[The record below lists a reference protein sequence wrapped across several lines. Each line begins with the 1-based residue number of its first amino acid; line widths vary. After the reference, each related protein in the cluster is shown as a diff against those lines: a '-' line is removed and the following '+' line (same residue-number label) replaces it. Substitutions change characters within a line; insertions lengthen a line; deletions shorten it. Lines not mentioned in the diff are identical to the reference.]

1 MSQSADRCI
10 LLIPYMYPLPY
21 LRAVS
26 RVGGGQNTG
35 PKRVTLSCR
44 YLWSGMFLSVASQDK
59 VSIMLSSGAGLE
71 VGVQGPFLSVNILL
85 PEKFLTHTRGLLGTL
100 NNNPEDD
107 FTLRNGQVLPSNAS
121 ARQVFQFGA
130 DCE

>member
-1 MSQSADRCI
+1 MAVQEDNSDVVEVRLAGRSQALEV
-10 LLIPYMYPLPY
+10 LLNYKVL
-21 LRAVS
+21 S
-26 RVGGGQNTG
+26 FTEQNWMDL
-35 PKRVTLSCR
+35 K
-44 YLWSGMFLSVASQDK
+44 GMFLSVASQDK

-121 ARQVFQFGA
+121 AQQVFQFGA